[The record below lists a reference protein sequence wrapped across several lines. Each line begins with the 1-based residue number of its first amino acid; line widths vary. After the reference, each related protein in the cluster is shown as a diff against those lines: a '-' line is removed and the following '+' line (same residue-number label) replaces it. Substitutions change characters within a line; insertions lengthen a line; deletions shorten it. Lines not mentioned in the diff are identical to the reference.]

1 MVQALCNAQSN
12 LMDRITSDIRTYGDE
27 KTFQAVWRQVS
38 PESVELVDYLPSDS
52 ALGAPNDICDVVQAM
67 PAWQILKV
75 LQTQM
80 QPH

>member
-1 MVQALCNAQSN
+1 MFQSLN
-12 LMDRITSDIRTYGDE
+12 KAPLSLIDRIRSDIRTYGDE
-27 KTFQAVWRQVS
+27 KTFHAVWRQVS

-52 ALGAPNDICDVVQAM
+52 ALGAPNDICDVIQAM

>member
-38 PESVELVDYLPSDS
+38 PESVELVDYLTSDASQS
-52 ALGAPNDICDVVQAM
+52 AQDDVRDIVHAM

-75 LQTQM
+75 LQTQIKP
-80 QPH
+80 Q